1 MEVRV
6 VSIGET
12 GEPRMNAIHYSS
24 SELAEML
31 ARAAFGS
38 RLGDHLN
45 VCEQC
50 HFLLALVRR
59 ARGDPSDEQREVTTD
74 ALRNWVES

>member
-1 MEVRV
+1 
-6 VSIGET
+6 
-12 GEPRMNAIHYSS
+12 MNAIHYSS

-31 ARAAFGS
+31 TRAALGY
-38 RLGDHLN
+38 RLEHHLN

-59 ARGDPSDEQREVTTD
+59 ARGEPNDEQREVTMD
-74 ALRNWVES
+74 ALKDWAGS

>member
-1 MEVRV
+1 MRAV
-6 VSIGET
+6 
-12 GEPRMNAIHYSS
+12 HYSS

-31 ARAAFGS
+31 TRAALGY

-59 ARGDPSDEQREVTTD
+59 ARGDPSDEQREVTMD
-74 ALRNWVES
+74 ALRNWVEY

>member
-1 MEVRV
+1 
-6 VSIGET
+6 
-12 GEPRMNAIHYSS
+12 MNAIHYSS

-31 ARAAFGS
+31 TRAALGY
-38 RLGDHLN
+38 RLAHHLN

-59 ARGDPSDEQREVTTD
+59 ARGEPSDEQGEVTMD
-74 ALRNWVES
+74 ALKDWAGS

>member
-1 MEVRV
+1 MR
-6 VSIGET
+6 
-12 GEPRMNAIHYSS
+12 AAHYSGA
-24 SELAEML
+24 ELAEML
-31 ARAAFGS
+31 RRAALVD

-59 ARGDPSDEQREVTTD
+59 ARGDPSDEQREVTMD

>member
-1 MEVRV
+1 MRAAHY
-6 VSIGET
+6 IG
-12 GEPRMNAIHYSS
+12 A
-24 SELAEML
+24 ELAEML
-31 ARAAFGS
+31 TRAAFVD

-59 ARGDPSDEQREVTTD
+59 ARGDPSDEQREVTMD